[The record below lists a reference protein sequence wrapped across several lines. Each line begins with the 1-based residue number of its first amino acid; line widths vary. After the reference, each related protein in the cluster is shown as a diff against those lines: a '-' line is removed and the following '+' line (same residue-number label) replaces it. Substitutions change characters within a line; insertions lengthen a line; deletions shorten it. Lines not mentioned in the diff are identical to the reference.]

1 MEMAFH
7 LELAAEA
14 GTCTAGLPAFIPL
27 SAATTLLG
35 RGADGAA
42 ALTGLGDAVHVQL
55 NHCPP
60 AGCEWQQG
68 IVSRQHARISV
79 AGSAVTLTDVSAN
92 GTEVDGVGL
101 ARDAAAALRVGS
113 VVVFG
118 TRGPAA
124 SGASLSLARK
134 KAFASTTFR
143 YVLRAGPAP
152 PAELAGAEA
161 AEAEGE
167 AGAAAAAAGPVP
179 QGTPA
184 AATPAAA
191 TPAAVTQA
199 LPSLGRYARA
209 P

>member
-1 MEMAFH
+1 MVLVFKTPLLSVHILFFAGRQMAFH

-113 VVVFG
+113 VVAKEIADAWSE
-118 TRGPAA
+118 TA
-124 SGASLSLARK
+124 
-134 KAFASTTFR
+134 
-143 YVLRAGPAP
+143 LRLPREPTEKLVAVVRTVDYPR
-152 PAELAGAEA
+152 
-161 AEAEGE
+161 
-167 AGAAAAAAGPVP
+167 
-179 QGTPA
+179 
-184 AATPAAA
+184 AT
-191 TPAAVTQA
+191 
-199 LPSLGRYARA
+199 S
-209 P
+209 